1 MSQIGILLRPF
12 SWLCASDHG
21 DNQPQKRLLCLLNT
35 KSQATR
41 PWTSEVEWQNSS
53 VRGCLTCVACDL
65 QATPL
70 FSVLLEKAL
79 QLIENCSCKPASG
92 CPGCVQHTD
101 CGEYNAVL
109 NKFSAI
115 IVLQCTIEAEEEHR
129 KRLRLQQQI
138 HI

>member
-1 MSQIGILLRPF
+1 MFPLF
-12 SWLCASDHG
+12 A
-21 DNQPQKRLLCLLNT
+21 
-35 KSQATR
+35 
-41 PWTSEVEWQNSS
+41 
-53 VRGCLTCVACDL
+53 CV

-79 QLIENCSCKPASG
+79 QLIENCDCKPASG

-115 IVLQCTIEAEEEHR
+115 IVLQCTIEAEVEHR
-129 KRLRLQQQI
+129 ERLRLQQETQL
-138 HI
+138 

>member
-1 MSQIGILLRPF
+1 MAASLVHLLYGNQSGATAELELAWPNN
-12 SWLCASDHG
+12 SA
-21 DNQPQKRLLCLLNT
+21 DNHVG
-35 KSQATR
+35 A
-41 PWTSEVEWQNSS
+41 
-53 VRGCLTCVACDL
+53 L

-79 QLIENCSCKPASG
+79 QLIENCDCKPASG

-115 IVLQCTIEAEEEHR
+115 IVLQCTLEAEAEHR
-129 KRLRLQQQI
+129 ERLRLQQQAQL
-138 HI
+138 

>member
-1 MSQIGILLRPF
+1 MNHDGLDLIYAHYISRCNVNHLYISPYN
-12 SWLCASDHG
+12 A
-21 DNQPQKRLLCLLNT
+21 
-35 KSQATR
+35 
-41 PWTSEVEWQNSS
+41 
-53 VRGCLTCVACDL
+53 VAAL

-79 QLIENCSCKPASG
+79 ELIENCNCKPASG

-115 IVLQCTIEAEEEHR
+115 IVLQCTIEAEAEHR
-129 KRLRLQQQI
+129 ERLRLQQQVQLGP
-138 HI
+138 